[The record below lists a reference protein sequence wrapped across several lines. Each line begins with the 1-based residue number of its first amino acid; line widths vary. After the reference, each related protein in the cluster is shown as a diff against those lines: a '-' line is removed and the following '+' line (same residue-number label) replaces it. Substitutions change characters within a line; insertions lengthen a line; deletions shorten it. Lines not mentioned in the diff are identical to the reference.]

1 MIRMTRTMR
10 TMRTIS
16 MSRAMRVV
24 RAFSFLGVFMLLT
37 AASAFAQEGESP
49 SDSSLGWVFRWL
61 NFAIVLCVIVYAAVK
76 AGGPAFRRRADEIS
90 ASIGEAARAREAAEQ
105 QRRETR
111 TKLANLDK
119 EIEEMRA
126 ASKRDAEAEAKRLRD
141 LARSEAE
148 KIERVAQ
155 AEMAAAE
162 RASRLELK
170 ALAARLAIGHAE
182 VLLRDGFSSKTDF
195 ELVDAFAK
203 NLQESAN

>member
-1 MIRMTRTMR
+1 MMKITPMT
-10 TMRTIS
+10 
-16 MSRAMRVV
+16 RVV
-24 RAFSFLGVFMLLT
+24 RAFSFLGVLLLLT
-37 AASAFAQEGESP
+37 AGSAFAQEGESP
-49 SDSSLGWVFRWL
+49 ENSTLGSVFRWL
-61 NFAIVLCVIVYAAVK
+61 NFAIVFGGIVYAAVK
-76 AGGPAFRRRADEIS
+76 IGGPAFRKRADQIS
-90 ASIGEAARAREAAEQ
+90 TSIGEAARAREAAEQ
-105 QRRETR
+105 QRRETQ

-119 EIEEMRA
+119 EIAEMRA
-126 ASKRDAEAEAKRLRD
+126 AAKRDAAAEAQRLRD

-195 ELVDAFAK
+195 ELVDTFAK
-203 NLQESAN
+203 ELQGSVN